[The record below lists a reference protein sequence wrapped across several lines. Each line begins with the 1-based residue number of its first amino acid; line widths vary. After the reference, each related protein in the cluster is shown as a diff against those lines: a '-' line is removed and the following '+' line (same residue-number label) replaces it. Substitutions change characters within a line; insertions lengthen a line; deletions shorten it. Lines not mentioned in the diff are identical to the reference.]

1 MSTFSKKNNS
11 AFLRPP
17 MSIHKPNL
25 KSVQKLFKPKKRKK
39 KNFKVGLPPGALVF
53 TGEKSE
59 EDISVNVISYGEDSF
74 NEESV
79 QIDQL
84 GKKLAEKKQVVWIDI
99 VGLHDVASLETIG
112 SLFEIHKLTLED
124 ILNVDQRPKMEVFD
138 HYIFA
143 ALKMIQCPTPQS
155 AIDDEQISFVLKE
168 GVLITFQER
177 KGDVFQYVRKR
188 LMDAKGSIR
197 KRGADYLLYSL
208 LDAVVDNY
216 FLVMENIGERIEN
229 LESQAMNEP
238 GNHTLNALY
247 LQRKEM
253 MELRR
258 SVYPLREVIGGF
270 DKYAEDRVSP
280 ETKPFLRDLYENT
293 IQVIETMEVFRDMS
307 SGVLDLYMN
316 SLSNRMNNIMK
327 MLTIISTIFI
337 PLSFVAGVYGMNFD
351 NMPELHWKY
360 GYFYVVGGM
369 GLVVVGMLIYF
380 RRKDWI

>member
-1 MSTFSKKNNS
+1 M
-11 AFLRPP
+11 
-17 MSIHKPNL
+17 
-25 KSVQKLFKPKKRKK
+25 
-39 KNFKVGLPPGALVF
+39 PPGALVF
-53 TGEKSE
+53 TGEESQE
-59 EDISVNVISYGEDSF
+59 QVTINLTSYDETLF

-79 QIDQL
+79 SFDQL
-84 GKKLAEKKQVVWIDI
+84 EQRLAKKNKVLWIDI
-99 VGLHDVASLETIG
+99 VGLHDIALLEKIG
-112 SLFEIHKLTLED
+112 ALFGIHKLTLED

-143 ALKMIQCPTPQS
+143 ALKMIQCPTPEAS
-155 AIDDEQISFVLKE
+155 ISEEQISFILE
-168 GVLITFQER
+168 DGVLLTFQE
-177 KGDVFQYVRKR
+177 KEGDVFQFVRNR
-188 LMDAKGSIR
+188 ITESKGSIR
-197 KRGADYLLYSL
+197 KRGADYLLYAL
-208 LDAVVDNY
+208 LDSVVDNY
-216 FLVMENIGERIEN
+216 FLVMENIGEKIEN
-229 LESQAMNEP
+229 LEVQAMNEP

-247 LQRKEM
+247 IQRKEM

-270 DKYAEDRVSP
+270 DKYAEHKISP
-280 ETKPFLRDLYENT
+280 ETKPFMRDLYENT

-327 MLTIISTIFI
+327 VLTIISTIFI

-369 GLVVVGMLIYF
+369 ATVVVGMLIYF